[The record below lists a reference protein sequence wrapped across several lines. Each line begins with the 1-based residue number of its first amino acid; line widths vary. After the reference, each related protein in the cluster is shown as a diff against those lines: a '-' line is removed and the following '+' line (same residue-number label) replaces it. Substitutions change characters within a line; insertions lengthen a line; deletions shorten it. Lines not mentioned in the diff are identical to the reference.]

1 VIKLSLPTVA
11 QLQAAFKQAPQ
22 VTISAMLAAMT
33 EATLLL
39 EREAKELM
47 PTASGMT
54 RASISSDAFITPVG
68 VIGITASNQ
77 PSAAFV
83 ELGTR
88 PHMPPIAPIQRWVQ
102 DRLGI
107 TGAEG
112 KRVAWL
118 VARKIARQGT
128 KPQKIFE
135 RTLQANEG
143 QLVAIFEGA
152 VQRLAGHLQGGAA

>member
-1 VIKLSLPTVA
+1 VIQLSMPTLA
-11 QLQAAFKQAPQ
+11 QLQAAFRQAPQ
-22 VTISAMLAAMT
+22 VTISTMLGAMT

-47 PTASGMT
+47 PAASGMT
-54 RASISSDAFITPVG
+54 RASIASDAFTTPVG

-77 PSAAFV
+77 PAAAFV

-102 DRLGI
+102 DRLGL

-135 RTLQANEG
+135 RTLAANEG
-143 QLVAIFEGA
+143 QIVRIFEGA
-152 VQRLAGHLQGGAA
+152 VQRLANHLTAGAA